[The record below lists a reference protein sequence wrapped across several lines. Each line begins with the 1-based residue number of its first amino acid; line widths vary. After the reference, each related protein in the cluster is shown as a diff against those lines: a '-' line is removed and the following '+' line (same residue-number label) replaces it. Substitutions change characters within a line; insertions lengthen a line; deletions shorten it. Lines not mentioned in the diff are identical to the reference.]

1 MKRKEICWK
10 KARTVCIV
18 KTMAK
23 AGHFPR
29 RETKKEA
36 WFLSPF
42 RRETQASFKVSKIK
56 NLWFDHGSG
65 FGGNT
70 LDLVVRLYDCRL
82 MDALDFLCN
91 ILPSFS
97 FHPQPF
103 EPPNNDGLIIKST
116 SPIWH
121 YGLKAYLNERNITL
135 ETANKYCKE
144 VHYSRKGN
152 LYFGIGLRNDSDGWE
167 LRNMYYKS
175 LSSPKDIAFFSNGGQ
190 QLVVIEGMFDFLTV
204 LNFHSD
210 NTSFLILN
218 SLFFL
223 KRAMKRIERF
233 KHVEL
238 YLDNDKA
245 GKEATA
251 WLMQNHRGCIY
262 KSYLYG
268 NYNDINEMWIRRNGK
283 TEGKCKNTSE

>member
-1 MKRKEICWK
+1 MKRGEICWK
-10 KARTVCIV
+10 KARAVCIV

-42 RRETQASFKVSKIK
+42 RPETQASFKVSKIK

-70 LDLVVRLYDCRL
+70 LDLVVRFYDCRL
-82 MDALDFLCN
+82 TDALDFLSD
-91 ILPSFS
+91 IPPSFS

-103 EPPNNDGLIIKST
+103 EPPKNDGIIIKST
-116 SPIWH
+116 RPIWH

-152 LYFGIGLRNDSDGWE
+152 HYFGIGLRNDSGGWE
-167 LRNMYYKS
+167 LRNRYYKNS
-175 LSSPKDIAFFSNGGQ
+175 SSPKDITYFSNGCM
-190 QLVVIEGMFDFLTV
+190 QLVVTEGLFDFLTV
-204 LNFHSD
+204 TNFRHE
-210 NTSFLILN
+210 NMSFLILN
-218 SLFFL
+218 SISFL
-223 KRAMKRIERF
+223 KRAMKFIERF
-233 KHVEL
+233 KHIEL

-245 GKEATA
+245 GTEATE
-251 WLMQNHRGCIY
+251 WLIQNHRGCID
-262 KSYLYG
+262 KSYLYKD
-268 NYNDINEMWIRRNGK
+268 YKDINEMWKGRNGRN
-283 TEGKCKNTSE
+283 GR

>member
-1 MKRKEICWK
+1 MKRVEICWK
-10 KARTVCIV
+10 KARAVCVV

-82 MDALDFLCN
+82 LDALDFLSE
-91 ILPSFS
+91 IPPSFS
-97 FHPQPF
+97 FHPQAF
-103 EPPNNDGLIIKST
+103 EPPKNDGLIVKST
-116 SPIWH
+116 LPIWH
-121 YGLKAYLNERNITL
+121 YGLKTYLNERNITL

-152 LYFGIGLRNDSDGWE
+152 HYFAIGLQTDSGGWE
-167 LRNMYYKS
+167 LRNRYYKS
-175 LSSPKDIAFFSNGGQ
+175 SSSPKDITFFSNSGQ
-190 QLVVIEGMFDFLTV
+190 QLVVIEGMFDFLTA

-218 SLFFL
+218 SLSFL

-233 KHVEL
+233 RYIEL

-245 GKEATA
+245 GNEATE
-251 WLMQNHRGCIY
+251 WLRQNHRGRID
-262 KSYLYG
+262 KSYLYKD
-268 NYNDINEMWIRRNGK
+268 YKDVNEMWIGRKLRNGM
-283 TEGKCKNTSE
+283 